1 VGTNFLKPTVEYSA
15 EDFSLILGT
24 NLESAYHLCQLV
36 HPLLQASG
44 AGSIIF
50 ISSTAGSVAT
60 GSGSIYEASKGNFAY
75 AI

>member
-1 VGTNFLKPTVEYSA
+1 MKPTVDYTA
-15 EDFSLILGT
+15 EDFSLIVGT
-24 NLESAYHLCQLV
+24 NLESAYHLCQIA

-60 GSGSIYEASKGNFAY
+60 GSGSIYEASKGNLLMQSNFY
-75 AI
+75 